1 MDCMVTALWKRVI
14 DPERTFIIAEA
25 GVNHNGSSDMAKQL
39 VDAAARAGSDA
50 VKFQTFN
57 ARRLASIQ
65 APKAQYQLQTTDAR
79 ESQVEM
85 LARLE
90 LTRESHRELQE
101 YCRRQDIVFLSS
113 PFDESSADFL
123 ENLGVELFKIPS
135 GEITNIPFLSH
146 IARKGLPLILST
158 GMATLS
164 EVETAVRT
172 FEKEENR
179 NIVLLHCVS
188 NYPARPSDVNL
199 RAMITMNE
207 TFHIPVGYSDH
218 TEGIE
223 IAIAA
228 VALGA
233 RVIEKHFTL
242 DHNLPGPDHR
252 ASLEPNELKTLVQS
266 IRMVEVSLGTGR
278 KEPAPGEAETAR
290 VARKSL
296 VAARDIPAGTIL
308 TEDYVAIK
316 RPGTGLPPSL
326 YPYIVGRT
334 LRYAIPEGTLISLEM
349 LT

>member
-14 DPERTFIIAEA
+14 DPARTFIIAEA
-25 GVNHNGSSDMAKQL
+25 GVNHNGSPDLAKQL
-39 VDAAARAGSDA
+39 VDAAARAGADA

-90 LTRESHRELQE
+90 LTYESHRKLQE
-101 YCRRQDIVFLSS
+101 YCRRQDIAFLSS
-113 PFDESSADFL
+113 PFDEVSADFL

-158 GMATLS
+158 GMATLT

-179 NIVLLHCVS
+179 DIVLLHCVS

-207 TFHIPVGYSDH
+207 TFHVPVGYSDH
-218 TEGIE
+218 TERIE
-223 IAIAA
+223 VAIAA

-233 RVIEKHFTL
+233 TVIEKHFTL
-242 DHNLPGPDHR
+242 DRNLPGPDHR
-252 ASLEPNELKTLVQS
+252 ASLEPDELKTLVQS
-266 IRMVEVSLGTGR
+266 IRTVEISLGTGK
-278 KEPAPGEAETAR
+278 KEPAPGEAETAKA
-290 VARKSL
+290 ARKSL
-296 VAARDIPAGTIL
+296 VAAQDIPAGTIL
-308 TEDYVAIK
+308 TEDHVAIK

-326 YPYIVGRT
+326 YPFVVGR
-334 LRYAIPEGTLISLEM
+334 RSKDSIQEGTLISLEM
-349 LT
+349 LA